1 MSVGGIRHLNPI
13 TGCTASPGPSYSMPV
28 EDRTVHIPLENGKD
42 LSVTVQD
49 LVDVI
54 LIDNPELLNKL
65 KLHKGLQNL

>member
-1 MSVGGIRHLNPI
+1 MLIYPESHGSTCGN
-13 TGCTASPGPSYSMPV
+13 YSHAMPV
-28 EDRTVHIPLENGKD
+28 EGRTVHIPLENGKD

-65 KLHKGLQNL
+65 KLHKGLQKL

>member
-1 MSVGGIRHLNPI
+1 
-13 TGCTASPGPSYSMPV
+13 MPV
-28 EDRTVHIPLENGKD
+28 EGRTVHIPLENGKD

-65 KLHKGLQNL
+65 KLHKGLQKL